1 MAYLTYRVEI
11 IRDETRAAGGV
22 SIDITAYI
30 DRMPET
36 EAAGVAMLVRVP
48 ASVWNT
54 RLLYSGDF
62 ETLAEA
68 LAAIE
73 ARHPEI
79 TSIRCFEHPL
89 DYEYPLDMA
98 PLQRSADGWAPGAPP
113 AAGPPPQLDWR
124 VG

>member
-1 MAYLTYRVEI
+1 MAYLIYRVEI

-36 EAAGVAMLVRVP
+36 EPAALGMLVRVP

-62 ETLAEA
+62 ETLAEV

-73 ARHPEI
+73 ARYPEI
-79 TSIRCFEHPL
+79 ASIRCFEHPL

-98 PLQRSADGWAPGAPP
+98 PLQRSAEGWAPGEPP
-113 AAGPPPQLDWR
+113 SAGPPPQLDWR
-124 VG
+124 VD